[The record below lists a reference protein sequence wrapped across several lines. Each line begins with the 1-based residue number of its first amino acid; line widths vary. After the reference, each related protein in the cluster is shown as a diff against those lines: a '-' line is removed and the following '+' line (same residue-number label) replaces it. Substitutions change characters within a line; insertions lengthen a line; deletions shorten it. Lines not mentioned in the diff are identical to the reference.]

1 MPSFHPSQTL
11 LMDYAAG
18 SLGEASAVLIA
29 THVSLCPECRAEAAR
44 IEAVGGALI
53 ETIEPVPLAHDGMAA
68 VLRKLDE
75 RPDAPAPIPSFD
87 AETQRL
93 VPAPLRRHLGGN
105 LEDIRWRS
113 LGAVRQIDLA
123 VTQAGGHARLLR
135 LKGGAKVPRHSH
147 DGLEMIIVLAGGF
160 SDQSGH
166 YLRGDVAVAGSDITH
181 APVADAGE
189 DCICFAVVDG
199 SIKLSGPLGRLVN
212 LFVRT

>member
-18 SLGEASAVLIA
+18 SLGEAPAVLIA
-29 THVSLCPECRAEAAR
+29 THLSLCPECRAEVGR

-53 ETIEPVPLAHDGMAA
+53 EAIEPAPLASDNMVAM
-68 VLRKLDE
+68 LRKLDGAPVASMPL
-75 RPDAPAPIPSFD
+75 PDFD
-87 AETQRL
+87 AETRRL
-93 VPAPLRRHLGGN
+93 VPAPLRRHIGGN
-105 LEDIRWRS
+105 LGDIRWKS
-113 LGAVRQIDLA
+113 LGAVRQVDLA
-123 VTQAGGHARLLR
+123 MTRPGGHARLLR
-135 LKGGAKVPRHSH
+135 LKGGAKVPRHTH
-147 DGLEMIIVLAGGF
+147 DGLEMTIVLAGGF

-166 YLRGDVAVAGSDITH
+166 YLRGDMAVAGSDVTH

>member
-18 SLGEASAVLIA
+18 SLPEAPAVLVA
-29 THVSLCPECRAEAAR
+29 THVSLCPECRVEVAR
-44 IEAVGGALI
+44 IEAIGGALI
-53 ETIEPVPLAHDGMAA
+53 ETIEPAPLTRGDAA
-68 VLRKLDE
+68 DVLRKLDGPPE
-75 RPDAPAPIPSFD
+75 ALAPMPDFD
-87 AETQRL
+87 AETRRL
-93 VPAPLRRHLGGN
+93 VPAPLRRHIGGN
-105 LEDIRWRS
+105 LGDIRWKS
-113 LGAVRQIDLA
+113 MGAVRQADL
-123 VTQAGGHARLLR
+123 TMSRPGGHARLLR

-147 DGLEMIIVLAGGF
+147 DGLEMTIVLAGGF

-166 YLRGDVAVAGSDITH
+166 YLRGDVAVAGNDVTH

-199 SIKLSGPLGRLVN
+199 SIKLSGPIGRLVN